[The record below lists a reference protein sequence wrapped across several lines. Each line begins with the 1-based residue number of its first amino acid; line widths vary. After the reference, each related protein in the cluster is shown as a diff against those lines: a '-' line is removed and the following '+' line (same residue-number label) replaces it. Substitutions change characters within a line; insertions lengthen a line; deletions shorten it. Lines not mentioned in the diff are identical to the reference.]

1 MPIVFATYPLIAG
14 IDKAGIIF
22 NLVFFIS
29 VSSVLVQGTTL
40 AWLAR
45 LLGLTKPEESR
56 DETVKDEVKIMELVI
71 EASSPVIR
79 RKIVDLSFPDT
90 AHIMTIKRDDQYIQ
104 PNGSTTLLEGDRLFI
119 LAENPIIAQGIR
131 KFISGR

>member
-1 MPIVFATYPLIAG
+1 
-14 IDKAGIIF
+14 
-22 NLVFFIS
+22 
-29 VSSVLVQGTTL
+29 
-40 AWLAR
+40 
-45 LLGLTKPEESR
+45 
-56 DETVKDEVKIMELVI
+56 MELVI
-71 EASSPVIR
+71 ESSSPVIR

-131 KFISGR
+131 KFISGG